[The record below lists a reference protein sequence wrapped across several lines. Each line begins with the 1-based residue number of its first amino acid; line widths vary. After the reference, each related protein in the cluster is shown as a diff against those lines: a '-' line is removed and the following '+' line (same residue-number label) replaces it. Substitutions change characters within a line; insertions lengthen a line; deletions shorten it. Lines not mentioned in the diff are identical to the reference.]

1 MDPERCIYKVSKSI
15 RKVKPEAYRPQVVLI
30 GLLNRC
36 RKQKVAKDGAGTS
49 SDPKRTNETKPKYVK
64 MEKQKKKYLQSFKE
78 RVKPEDIEAMKKTI
92 KDEENHIRESYYE
105 STDWVSPESFVD
117 HILKDSVFIMEFII
131 THGPNSVHDNPKQ
144 TADVKQDLMLLENQL
159 PYFIIEKLFG
169 SHMET
174 LGLKETVEEFILN
187 FFSLKIKKQ
196 TNFRHFTDMFRYRE
210 SIKRTKSKTKSQVFL
225 NDLTGEVIQGMANA
239 DNLSRAGVTFKTPN
253 QLLQQMT
260 SVSIGKETDDF
271 SLHVAFEEGV
281 LVMSSFHAD
290 EASETILRNVI
301 GFEQSH
307 AAVVPFTSNYINF
320 INFLITNGRDVE
332 VLTAEGVIRNHMGNP
347 NRVVRMVNDLNLGLK
362 KPKSSQY
369 HSIAMN
375 LIAHYKSRRNRC
387 WATLKKVYFPDLLTG
402 TATFAAMFLL
412 FLTLV
417 GTVASVIQAWKSFES
432 VPPTIIYMTSKADQ
446 RNDAP

>member
-1 MDPERCIYKVSKSI
+1 
-15 RKVKPEAYRPQVVLI
+15 
-30 GLLNRC
+30 
-36 RKQKVAKDGAGTS
+36 
-49 SDPKRTNETKPKYVK
+49 

-196 TNFRHFTDMFRYRE
+196 TNFRHFTDMFRYVYEE
-210 SIKRTKSKTKSQVFL
+210 SLEETPNL

-239 DNLSRAGVTFKTPN
+239 DNLSRAGVTFK
-253 QLLQQMT
+253 
-260 SVSIGKETDDF
+260 V
-271 SLHVAFEEGV
+271 LH
-281 LVMSSFHAD
+281 
-290 EASETILRNVI
+290 
-301 GFEQSH
+301 
-307 AAVVPFTSNYINF
+307 
-320 INFLITNGRDVE
+320 
-332 VLTAEGVIRNHMGNP
+332 
-347 NRVVRMVNDLNLGLK
+347 
-362 KPKSSQY
+362 
-369 HSIAMN
+369 
-375 LIAHYKSRRNRC
+375 
-387 WATLKKVYFPDLLTG
+387 
-402 TATFAAMFLL
+402 LL
-412 FLTLV
+412 FPLLFKFRFLYCFLSSLCKAL
-417 GTVASVIQAWKSFES
+417 AS
-432 VPPTIIYMTSKADQ
+432 
-446 RNDAP
+446 